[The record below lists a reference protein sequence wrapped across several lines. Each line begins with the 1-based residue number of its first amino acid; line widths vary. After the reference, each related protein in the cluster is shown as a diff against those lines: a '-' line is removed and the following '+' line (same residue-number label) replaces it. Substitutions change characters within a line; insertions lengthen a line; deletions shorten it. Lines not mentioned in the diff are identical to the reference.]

1 MQCIAGDLG
10 MVERISYHDE
20 SIFQSVQ
27 EPGSVKGRDVGALPR
42 IDNHSFLFLFF
53 IFQADGF
60 CFFQPLFPK
69 GGGRKHFHPLS
80 LAQEPHEDTVAAD
93 DVGDKETAVFL
104 GFCLGCRQSVQHSFQ
119 AGASIEETDMFGS
132 SAIHILDAVFENAFS
147 EAPAVIDG
155 KRFASIHKAA
165 HTVQPID
172 PRIGAGK
179 LFFCLRYTY
188 HVEIVL

>member
-1 MQCIAGDLG
+1 MTNPSFS
-10 MVERISYHDE
+10 R
-20 SIFQSVQ
+20 FRNQ
-27 EPGSVKGRDVGALPR
+27 ECKGRDVGALPR
-42 IDNHSFLFLFF
+42 IDNHCFLFLFF

-80 LAQEPHEDTVAAD
+80 WLRSHMRIPSPRMTSVIRKLPSFWAFALA
-93 DVGDKETAVFL
+93 VGSLSARL
-104 GFCLGCRQSVQHSFQ
+104 Q

-165 HTVQPID
+165 HAVQPID
-172 PRIGAGK
+172 SRIGAGK